1 MTPVRVRGIPTTRL
15 RVRSPLPGRETMRIL
30 PSLLM
35 ASAPGAPVRS
45 PSDVNV
51 VLFLL
56 IGAVAIVA
64 VVLLALAI
72 AFNLFGL

>member
-1 MTPVRVRGIPTTRL
+1 MTRPPVRGIPTARL
-15 RVRSPLPGRETMRIL
+15 SVRSPLRETESMRIL

-35 ASAPGAPVRS
+35 ASAGTPVRS